1 MHFNPDAKCSPTS
14 TSCPRCM
21 NDVKL
26 CDGKSKPNFLV
37 EEAAKLQTVQA
48 ILDLLAKMSLKEL
61 RGVLLLLKVSKA
73 MGED

>member
-1 MHFNPDAKCSPTS
+1 MHFNPDAKCSPTL
-14 TSCPRCM
+14 TSCPRCG

-26 CDGKSKPNFLV
+26 CDGAFKLNFLE
-37 EEAAKLQTVQA
+37 EEAAKLQAVQA

-61 RGVLLLLKVSKA
+61 RGVLLQLKISKA